1 MFELVFLGTSASA
14 PSVHRGL
21 PSLAVL
27 AGEHRYLVDC
37 GEGTQR
43 QILKSGI
50 GYKKMNRVLLTHAHL
65 DHILGLGGLISTFA
79 HFESVEFVE
88 IFGGKPALDRVESLL
103 YSVVLREERAPMP
116 IHLIDIKTTK
126 HLNSAR
132 EFSISSSDLYPILDA
147 RQYEVFAFPVQHR
160 GPGNFGFDF
169 RERTHRPFLVE
180 KAEALGIPSGP
191 ERGQLVK
198 GHPISLADGRT
209 IQPVDVL
216 GTEVPGTKLVIMAD
230 VGRVDTLVE
239 QCRDADTLVIEAT
252 FLDEHAEEARSFGHI
267 TARMAADLAVKANVN
282 SLILWHVRHRYR
294 ERDILAEARSV
305 FPNAYVARDFDH
317 FVLKRGEGAVKVEPL
332 KADGDET
339 DA

>member
-1 MFELVFLGTSASA
+1 MIFEVTILGSNSALPAHGRHPTAQVLNHHDKLFL
-14 PSVHRGL
+14 L
-21 PSLAVL
+21 
-27 AGEHRYLVDC
+27 DC

-180 KAEALGIPSGP
+180 KAEALAAVTPKRSSASRVVSGRP
-191 ERGQLVK
+191 TRATSKASWPAATAAREEPCMSGV
-198 GHPISLADGRT
+198 LAQG
-209 IQPVDVL
+209 L
-216 GTEVPGTKLVIMAD
+216 
-230 VGRVDTLVE
+230 
-239 QCRDADTLVIEAT
+239 
-252 FLDEHAEEARSFGHI
+252 
-267 TARMAADLAVKANVN
+267 
-282 SLILWHVRHRYR
+282 SLIH
-294 ERDILAEARSV
+294 I
-305 FPNAYVARDFDH
+305 
-317 FVLKRGEGAVKVEPL
+317 
-332 KADGDET
+332 
-339 DA
+339 